1 MIDMKDVQKN
11 LHLHLDIVL
20 LKEPGIY
27 CFLLRC
33 KRDEARPFMEW
44 VVKTVLTREVQKLA
58 SVIEEKDNQIQ
69 ALETSNEAHQQKIW
83 RLNEENDDLRHIPHR
98 GYFDNVLCFIKKNSN
113 DTHPYYVIRCQYR
126 LLKNIRDALNLVT
139 QAWKRLAGVMIQML
153 FIDGTYLIVK

>member
-1 MIDMKDVQKN
+1 MKDVQKN

-69 ALETSNEAHQQKIW
+69 ALETTNRSST
-83 RLNEENDDLRHIPHR
+83 
-98 GYFDNVLCFIKKNSN
+98 KNFE
-113 DTHPYYVIRCQYR
+113 T
-126 LLKNIRDALNLVT
+126 
-139 QAWKRLAGVMIQML
+139 
-153 FIDGTYLIVK
+153 